1 MAKINIIANE
11 FPELVVPFLL
21 DKLLH
26 PEEIV
31 PGNKEFNEL
40 SEILKLKGMQPI
52 LMKYY
57 LKMDANQ
64 RLKYKRIKDI
74 FDMTASVSSIVN
86 ISPGEK
92 EVEVKKTKSKMV
104 GKIIRKLIGAGTIS
118 KKEMNLLNEYIEEE
132 VKNG

>member
-31 PGNKEFNEL
+31 PGNKEFNKL